1 MAELGRKGGEGK
13 SMWVTHLCERS
24 GKILDQISGRLKVR
38 PSTVAVEFDLFKAP
52 TQQMHL
58 FMQILDRSFVCLQ
71 SELFLLDGLLAVDQN
86 A

>member
-1 MAELGRKGGEGK
+1 
-13 SMWVTHLCERS
+13 
-24 GKILDQISGRLKVR
+24 
-38 PSTVAVEFDLFKAP
+38 
-52 TQQMHL
+52 MHL